1 VTGATP
7 SRAAADRE
15 AGIVCGR
22 PIAATPALRRAP
34 ACRPGVLQ
42 IVGRLTP
49 GGTEHLVVE
58 ICRRLQDRFAPT
70 VCCLDDEGEWAAD
83 LQARGIEVIALRRR
97 PGFRPELGWR
107 IANIARERRIRL
119 LHCHQ
124 YSPFVYGRIAK
135 YCSPRLGLLYTEHG
149 RTSDGPPPWKRRV
162 ANLALG
168 RFDGTIVAVSDEL
181 RRYMVDALF
190 PRDRVGVIYNGIDT
204 APAATAEGR
213 RRARSALHLDADAF
227 VVATV
232 ARLDPVK
239 DLGTLVDA
247 FAVLRRWRP
256 SAQLVIVGDG
266 PERHAIAERAARSD
280 VAGAV
285 HLTGYRSDVR
295 SLLPAADLYVSS
307 SVTEGISLT
316 ILEAMASGVPVVA
329 TAVGGTPEILS
340 DGTTGILVPTRN
352 PDRLAAAMVALAAD
366 PARRAALAAA
376 ARRRVETAFTIERMV
391 DEYARAYRRLLD

>member
-1 VTGATP
+1 MTRP
-7 SRAAADRE
+7 NAAARDGAADIAR
-15 AGIVCGR
+15 GR
-22 PIAATPALRRAP
+22 AIPAMPAVKRAV
-34 ACRPGVLQ
+34 ARRPGVLQ

-58 ICRRLQDRFAPT
+58 ICLRLQDQFAPT
-70 VCCLDDEGEWAAD
+70 VCCLDDEGEWAVD

-107 IANIARERRIRL
+107 IAAIARERGIRL

-135 YCSPRLGLLYTEHG
+135 YCRPHLGLLYTEHG

-162 ANLALG
+162 ANLVLG

-204 APAATAEGR
+204 APMATADER
-213 RRARSALHLDADAF
+213 RRARSALRLDADAF

-239 DLGTLVDA
+239 DLGTLIDA
-247 FAVLRRWRP
+247 FAVVRRWKANAR
-256 SAQLVIVGDG
+256 LVIIGEG
-266 PERHAIAERAARSD
+266 PERQAVAERAGRSD

-285 HLTGYRSDVR
+285 QLTGYRSDVR

-340 DGTTGILVPTRN
+340 DGTTGVLVPTRN
-352 PDRLAAAMVALAAD
+352 PDRLASALLALAAD

-391 DEYARAYRRLLD
+391 DEYAQAYRRLLD

>member
-1 VTGATP
+1 VTRP
-7 SRAAADRE
+7 NAAARDGAADIAR
-15 AGIVCGR
+15 GR
-22 PIAATPALRRAP
+22 AIPAMPAVKRAV
-34 ACRPGVLQ
+34 ARRPGVLQ

-58 ICRRLQDRFAPT
+58 ICLRLQDQFAPT
-70 VCCLDDEGEWAAD
+70 VCCLDDEGEWAVD

-97 PGFRPELGWR
+97 AGFRPELGWR
-107 IANIARERRIRL
+107 LASIARERGIRL

-135 YCSPRLGLLYTEHG
+135 YRSPHLGLLYTEHG

-162 ANLALG
+162 ANLVLG
-168 RFDGTIVAVSDEL
+168 RFDGTIIAVSDEL
-181 RRYMVDALF
+181 RRYMVDAQF

-204 APAATAEGR
+204 APMATADER
-213 RRARSALHLDADAF
+213 RRARRALRLDADAF

-239 DLGTLVDA
+239 DLGTLIDA
-247 FAVLRRWRP
+247 FAVVRRWKANAR
-256 SAQLVIVGDG
+256 LVIIGEG
-266 PERHAIAERAARSD
+266 PERQAVAERAGRSD

-285 HLTGYRSDVR
+285 QLTGYRSDVR

-340 DGTTGILVPTRN
+340 DGTTGVLVPTRN
-352 PDRLAAAMVALAAD
+352 PDRLASALLALGAD

-391 DEYARAYRRLLD
+391 DEYAQAYRRLLD